1 MNTKTDTENKAAES
15 RMNFSELEGIKVA
28 KTGANKQTDHAAI
41 YIM

>member
-1 MNTKTDTENKAAES
+1 MNTKTDTENKAAENK
-15 RMNFSELEGIKVA
+15 MNFSELEGIKVT